1 MNEAAS
7 QMFLNII
14 NLAVRML
21 PVFVCLE
28 PKRSSRENIAAVSA
42 YLWVIMVSLQS
53 LLQISDQVFYLF
65 QAVFSCLFFLVL
77 LIFFQGSVVE
87 KVFLYLSAW
96 LFAVLS
102 VSLNEFVS
110 WMLESRVNLSHSQI
124 CVMVSIFSACGFY
137 VFVRFWLQDAADQLF
152 TQLSRWSCT
161 LLLAYPAIAL
171 VIIMFGN
178 STIFSR
184 DALTAGGFES
194 VVFFLALS
202 VMILVLYVMILNS
215 ILEIVSRRQTEEEL
229 QFARQMIGAQREHY
243 DQMLHHIE
251 EVRIIKHDFRHHIHA
266 LLQMERDERTRY
278 LKNLQIEFESSA
290 ESRLCENQAVN
301 GILQEYAVTCQKH
314 HIEFQTRLDISA
326 HIPIDDLTLCI
337 VIGNLLENG
346 VEACRKLDGHRLIH
360 MQARWME
367 DRLMMIV
374 ENSYN
379 GQIHRRGNSLMSSKK
394 DGGLGMVSI
403 RRILNHPGDEFEVD
417 YDDSKFTAM
426 VSIGDRGM
434 R

>member
-278 LKNLQIEFESSA
+278 LQNLQNEFESSA
-290 ESRLCENQAVN
+290 EAQLCENQAVN
-301 GILQEYAVTCQKH
+301 GILQEYAVTCQTH
-314 HIEFQTRLDISA
+314 RIEFQTRLDLSA

-346 VEACRKLDGHRLIH
+346 VEACRKLSGHRFIH

-379 GQIHRRGNSLMSSKK
+379 GQIHQRGNSLMSSKK

>member
-1 MNEAAS
+1 M
-7 QMFLNII
+7 I
-14 NLAVRML
+14 
-21 PVFVCLE
+21 
-28 PKRSSRENIAAVSA
+28 
-42 YLWVIMVSLQS
+42 
-53 LLQISDQVFYLF
+53 
-65 QAVFSCLFFLVL
+65 
-77 LIFFQGSVVE
+77 
-87 KVFLYLSAW
+87 
-96 LFAVLS
+96 
-102 VSLNEFVS
+102 
-110 WMLESRVNLSHSQI
+110 
-124 CVMVSIFSACGFY
+124 SACGFY
-137 VFVRFWLQDAADQLF
+137 VFVRFLLQDAADQLF
-152 TQLSRWSCT
+152 TQLSRRSCT

-178 STIFSR
+178 STIFSGA
-184 DALTAGGFES
+184 ALAEGGFES

-202 VMILVLYVMILNS
+202 VMILVLYIMILNS
-215 ILEIVSRRQTEEEL
+215 ILEIVSRKRTEEEL

-251 EVRIIKHDFRHHIHA
+251 QVRIIKHDFRHHIHA
-266 LLQMERDERTRY
+266 LLQMGRDERTRY
-278 LKNLQIEFESSA
+278 LQNLQNEFESSA
-290 ESRLCENQAVN
+290 EAQLCENQAVN
-301 GILQEYAVTCQKH
+301 GILQEYAVTCQTH
-314 HIEFQTRLDISA
+314 RIEFQTRLDLSA

-346 VEACRKLDGHRLIH
+346 VEACRKLSGHRFIH

-379 GQIHRRGNSLMSSKK
+379 GQIHQRGNSLMSSKK